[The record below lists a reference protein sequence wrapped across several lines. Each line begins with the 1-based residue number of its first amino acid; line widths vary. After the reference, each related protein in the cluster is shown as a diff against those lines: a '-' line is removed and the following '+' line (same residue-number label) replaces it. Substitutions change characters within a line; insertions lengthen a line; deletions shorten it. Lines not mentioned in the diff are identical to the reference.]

1 MNEIKEILEK
11 IKMKKVDG
19 EIFEEDL
26 IKESVIIR
34 KSDLEKLGKDLMKE
48 IDNFLHYEYILT
60 FPEMKLDQEQF
71 DRSVNELKD
80 KYESESLNIQEI
92 YDILTRINLDDEI
105 DGDLFFKKE
114 AYLNLF
120 QVLFVNY
127 RYLEH

>member
-1 MNEIKEILEK
+1 MNEIKEILKK

-60 FPEMKLDQEQF
+60 FPKLKLDQEKF
-71 DRSVNELKD
+71 DESVNMLKD
-80 KYESESLNIQEI
+80 NESLDTKKI
-92 YDILTRINLDDEI
+92 YDILTKIELDDEI

-114 AYLNLF
+114 AYLRLF
-120 QVLFVNY
+120 QVLFVDY
-127 RYLEH
+127 TYLEN